1 MTTAQTG
8 GPAPEA
14 PPSGSGND
22 SEYLVLHVLRI
33 RGLVNA
39 EGVVESSGLDPQA
52 VADELARLAGQGL
65 VRERTG
71 RVSGFSLTKDG
82 RARHASLRDTALSP
96 ADAAV
101 ISEAYEGFLAPNRAL
116 KQATTDW
123 QTDPGGAGA
132 DVTERVG
139 VIQGDVAQ
147 VLAPVVVVQPRFGAY
162 DRRLAAAVERLR
174 AGQTE
179 ALARPMSNS
188 FHDVWM
194 ELHEDL
200 LVTLGRERTD
210 EDE

>member
-1 MTTAQTG
+1 MK
-8 GPAPEA
+8 
-14 PPSGSGND
+14 
-22 SEYLVLHVLRI
+22 L
-33 RGLVNA
+33 
-39 EGVVESSGLDPQA
+39 
-52 VADELARLAGQGL
+52 
-65 VRERTG
+65 
-71 RVSGFSLTKDG
+71 
-82 RARHASLRDTALSP
+82 
-96 ADAAV
+96 
-101 ISEAYEGFLAPNRAL
+101 
-116 KQATTDW
+116 ATTDW
-123 QTDPGGAGA
+123 QTDPGSAGA